1 MNKPSNISVMKK
13 CKYLMTCLLIL
24 CPMIPQV
31 ICGTVGSGSV
41 EEMSKCVEKNSK
53 AWSITGRRKLYI

>member
-1 MNKPSNISVMKK
+1 MKK